1 MVTSEKTAR
10 WRITAGLAMPLMSLI
25 SRITVRGKENVPAT
39 GGFILAPC
47 HFSAIDPVVM
57 GVALWK
63 AGRTPRFMAKESLF
77 RVPVLGSILRG
88 LGQIPVDR
96 SGQQRA
102 LGPMKA
108 ARSLAKTGGGIII
121 YPEGSLTRDPDLWPM
136 RGKTGAVRM
145 ALDAG
150 IPLIPAAHW
159 GTQILMPRYSGRLK
173 FFPPT
178 PVTVLI
184 GKPIDLSAFRD
195 KVLDQK
201 MLTAATEILM
211 SAIADLQGQLRGEKP
226 PTKRWDPVEHNQTT
240 TGKFK

>member
-1 MVTSEKTAR
+1 MVTSEKSAR
-10 WRITAGLAMPLMSLI
+10 WRITAAFALPLIGLIA
-25 SRITVRGKENVPAT
+25 RITLRGAEHIPSK

-47 HFSAIDPVVM
+47 HFSAIDPVIM
-57 GVALWK
+57 GVGLWK
-63 AGRTPRFMAKESLF
+63 AGRAPRFMAKESLF

-96 SGQQRA
+96 SGQKRA

-108 ARSLAKTGGGIII
+108 ARVLADTGSGVIV

-145 ALDAG
+145 ALDAD

-159 GTQILMPRYSGRLK
+159 GTQILMPRYSGRIKL
-173 FFPPT
+173 FPRT
-178 PVTVLI
+178 PITILI
-184 GKPIDLSAFRD
+184 GKPIDLAAFRG
-195 KVLDQK
+195 KPIDQK
-201 MLTAATEILM
+201 LLNTATNILM
-211 SAIADLQGQLRGEKP
+211 NSIADLQGQLRGEKP
-226 PTKRWDPVEHNQTT
+226 PTKRWDPAEHNQTT

>member
-1 MVTSEKTAR
+1 VTSEKTAR
-10 WRITAGLAMPLMSLI
+10 WRITAGLAMPLMALI

-184 GKPIDLSAFRD
+184 GKPIDLSAFRN

>member
-1 MVTSEKTAR
+1 MTKTEKTLR
-10 WRITAGLAMPLMSLI
+10 WRVTASIALPLMWLI
-25 SRITVRGKENVPAT
+25 SRVTVRGIDNVPAT

-57 GVALWK
+57 GVAMWK

-77 RVPVLGSILRG
+77 RVPVLGSVLRG

-96 SGQQRA
+96 AGHQRA

-108 ARSLAKTGGGIII
+108 ARSVAKTGGGIIV

-145 ALDAG
+145 ALDAN

-159 GTQILMPRYSGRLK
+159 GTQILMPRYSGKIR

-178 PVTVLI
+178 PITVLI
-184 GKPIDLSAFRD
+184 GRPIDLSAFSG

-201 MLTAATEILM
+201 LLTAATEILM
-211 SAIADLQGQLRGEKP
+211 KAIADLQGQLRGATP
-226 PTKRWDPVEHNQTT
+226 PTTRWDPVEHNQAT

>member
-1 MVTSEKTAR
+1 MPKSEKTLR
-10 WRITAGLAMPLMSLI
+10 WRLAAGVALPLMALV
-25 SRITVRGKENVPAT
+25 SRITVRGSENIPKS

-57 GVALWK
+57 GIGLWK
-63 AGRTPRFMAKESLF
+63 SGRTPRFMAKESLF
-77 RVPVLGSILRG
+77 RVPILGSMLRG

-96 SGQQRA
+96 AGQQRA

-108 ARSLAKTGGGIII
+108 ARSLAETGGGIII

-145 ALDAG
+145 ALDAK

-159 GTQILMPRYSGRLK
+159 GTATLMPRYSGKIKL
-173 FFPPT
+173 FPPT
-178 PVTVLI
+178 PIAVLI
-184 GKPIDLSAFRD
+184 GKPIDLSAFEG
-195 KVLDQK
+195 KQLDQK
-201 MLTAATEILM
+201 LLTQATEILM
-211 SAIADLQGQLRGEKP
+211 TAIAELQGQLRGEKP

>member
-1 MVTSEKTAR
+1 MVTSEKSAR
-10 WRITAGLAMPLMSLI
+10 WRITAGFALPIVALI
-25 SRITVRGKENVPAT
+25 SRITLRGAENVPAT

-47 HFSAIDPVVM
+47 HFSAIDPVIM
-57 GVALWK
+57 GVGLWK
-63 AGRTPRFMAKESLF
+63 AGRAPRFMAKESLF

-108 ARSLAKTGGGIII
+108 ARVLADTGSGLIV

-145 ALDAG
+145 ALDAN

-159 GTQILMPRYSGRLK
+159 GTQILMPRYSGRIK

-178 PVTVLI
+178 PITILI
-184 GKPIDLSAFRD
+184 GKPIDLAAFRG
-195 KVLDQK
+195 KPIDQK
-201 MLTAATEILM
+201 LLNTATNILM
-211 SAIADLQGQLRGEKP
+211 NAIADLQGQLRGEKP
-226 PTKRWDPVEHNQTT
+226 PTKRWDPAEHNQTT

>member
-1 MVTSEKTAR
+1 MVTSEKSAR
-10 WRITAGLAMPLMSLI
+10 WRITAAFALPLIGLI
-25 SRITVRGKENVPAT
+25 SKITLRGAEHIPSK

-47 HFSAIDPVVM
+47 HFSAIDPVIM
-57 GVALWK
+57 GVGLWK
-63 AGRTPRFMAKESLF
+63 AGRAPRFMAKESLF

-96 SGQQRA
+96 SGQKRA

-108 ARSLAKTGGGIII
+108 ARVLADTGSGVIV

-145 ALDAG
+145 ALDAD

-159 GTQILMPRYSGRLK
+159 GTQILMPRYSGRIKL
-173 FFPPT
+173 FPRT
-178 PVTVLI
+178 PITILI
-184 GKPIDLSAFRD
+184 GKPIDLAAFRG
-195 KVLDQK
+195 KPIDQK
-201 MLTAATEILM
+201 LLNTATNILM
-211 SAIADLQGQLRGEKP
+211 NSIADLQGQLRGEKP
-226 PTKRWDPVEHNQTT
+226 PTKRWDPAEHNQTT

>member
-1 MVTSEKTAR
+1 MVTSEKSAR
-10 WRITAGLAMPLMSLI
+10 WRITASFALPLIGLI
-25 SRITVRGKENVPAT
+25 SRITLRGAEHIPSK

-47 HFSAIDPVVM
+47 HFSAIDPVIM
-57 GVALWK
+57 GVGLWK
-63 AGRTPRFMAKESLF
+63 AGRAPRFMAKESLF

-108 ARSLAKTGGGIII
+108 ARVLADTGSGVIV

-145 ALDAG
+145 ALDAD

-159 GTQILMPRYSGRLK
+159 GTQILMPRYSGRIK
-173 FFPPT
+173 FFPRT
-178 PVTVLI
+178 PITILI
-184 GKPIDLSAFRD
+184 GKPIDLAAFRG
-195 KVLDQK
+195 KPIDQK
-201 MLTAATEILM
+201 LLNTATNILM
-211 SAIADLQGQLRGEKP
+211 NAIAELQGQLRGEKP
-226 PTKRWDPVEHNQTT
+226 PTKRWDPAEHNQTT

>member
-1 MVTSEKTAR
+1 MVTSEKSAR
-10 WRITAGLAMPLMSLI
+10 WRITAGFALPLIGLI
-25 SRITVRGKENVPAT
+25 SKITLRGAEHIPSK

-47 HFSAIDPVVM
+47 HFSAIDPVIM
-57 GVALWK
+57 GVGLWK
-63 AGRTPRFMAKESLF
+63 AGRAPRFMAKESLF

-108 ARSLAKTGGGIII
+108 ARVLADTGSGVIV

-145 ALDAG
+145 ALDAD

-159 GTQILMPRYSGRLK
+159 GTQILMPRYSGRIKL
-173 FFPPT
+173 FPRT
-178 PVTVLI
+178 PITILI
-184 GKPIDLSAFRD
+184 GKPIDLAAFRG
-195 KVLDQK
+195 KPIDQK
-201 MLTAATEILM
+201 LLNTATNILM
-211 SAIADLQGQLRGEKP
+211 NAIADLQGQLRGEKP
-226 PTKRWDPVEHNQTT
+226 PTKRWDPAEHNQTT

>member
-1 MVTSEKTAR
+1 MVTSEKSAR
-10 WRITAGLAMPLMSLI
+10 WRITAGFALPLVALI
-25 SRITVRGKENVPAT
+25 SRITLRGAENVPAT

-47 HFSAIDPVVM
+47 HFSAIDPVIM
-57 GVALWK
+57 GVGLWK
-63 AGRTPRFMAKESLF
+63 AGRAPRFMAKESLF

-108 ARSLAKTGGGIII
+108 ARVLADTGSGLIV

-145 ALDAG
+145 ALDAN

-159 GTQILMPRYSGRLK
+159 GTQILMPRYSGRIK
-173 FFPPT
+173 FFPRT
-178 PVTVLI
+178 PITILI
-184 GKPIDLSAFRD
+184 GKPIDLAAFRG
-195 KVLDQK
+195 KPIDQK
-201 MLTAATEILM
+201 LLNTATNILM
-211 SAIADLQGQLRGEKP
+211 NAIAELQGQLRGEKP
-226 PTKRWDPVEHNQTT
+226 PTKRWDPAEHNQTT

>member
-1 MVTSEKTAR
+1 MSTSDKTIR
-10 WRITAGLAMPLMSLI
+10 WRITAGFALPLMALI
-25 SRITVRGKENVPAT
+25 SRITVRGSENIPAT

-57 GVALWK
+57 GIGLWK

-77 RVPVLGSILRG
+77 RIPVLGSILRG

-96 SGQQRA
+96 AGQQRA

-108 ARSLAKTGGGIII
+108 ARSLAQTGGGIII
-121 YPEGSLTRDPDLWPM
+121 FPEGSLSRDPDLWPM

-159 GTQILMPRYSGRLK
+159 GTAELMPRYSGKIKL
-173 FFPPT
+173 FPPT
-178 PVTVLI
+178 PITVLI
-184 GKPIDLSAFRD
+184 GKPIDLSAFAG
-195 KVLDQK
+195 KTLDQK
-201 MLTAATEILM
+201 KLTHATEILM
-211 SAIADLQGQLRGEKP
+211 TAIAELQGQLRGATP

>member
-25 SRITVRGKENVPAT
+25 SRITVRGKENVPAA

-108 ARSLAKTGGGIII
+108 ARSLAKTGGGIIV

-145 ALDAG
+145 ALDLG

-226 PTKRWDPVEHNQTT
+226 PTKRWDPLEHNQTT

>member
-25 SRITVRGKENVPAT
+25 SRITVRGKENIPAT

-57 GVALWK
+57 GVALWE

-108 ARSLAKTGGGIII
+108 ARSLAKTGGGIIV

-145 ALDAG
+145 ALDLG

-211 SAIADLQGQLRGEKP
+211 SAIADLQGQLRGERP
-226 PTKRWDPVEHNQTT
+226 PTKRWDPLEHNQTT

>member
-1 MVTSEKTAR
+1 MVTNEKTAR
-10 WRITAGLAMPLMSLI
+10 WRITAAFALPLIGLI
-25 SRITVRGKENVPAT
+25 SRITLRGAENIPAK

-47 HFSAIDPVVM
+47 HFSAIDPVIM
-57 GVALWK
+57 GVGLWK
-63 AGRTPRFMAKESLF
+63 AGRAPRFMAKESLF

-96 SGQQRA
+96 AGQKRA

-108 ARSLAKTGGGIII
+108 ARILANTGSGLIV

-145 ALDAG
+145 ALDAD

-178 PVTVLI
+178 AITILI
-184 GKPIDLSAFRD
+184 GKPIDLTAFRG
-195 KVLDQK
+195 KPIDQK
-201 MLTAATEILM
+201 LLTAATDILM
-211 SAIADLQGQLRGEKP
+211 AAIAGLQGQLRGEKP
-226 PTKRWDPVEHNQTT
+226 PTTRWDPADHNQTT

>member
-1 MVTSEKTAR
+1 MTSEKTAR
-10 WRITAGLAMPLMSLI
+10 WRITAGLAMPLMALI

-184 GKPIDLSAFRD
+184 GKPIDLSAFRN

>member
-10 WRITAGLAMPLMSLI
+10 WRITAGLAMPLMFLI
-25 SRITVRGKENVPAT
+25 SRITVRGKENIPAT

-57 GVALWK
+57 GVALWE

-108 ARSLAKTGGGIII
+108 ARSLAKTGGGIIV

-145 ALDAG
+145 ALDLG

-211 SAIADLQGQLRGEKP
+211 SAIADLQGQLRGERP
-226 PTKRWDPVEHNQTT
+226 PTKRWDPLEHNQTT

>member
-1 MVTSEKTAR
+1 MSKSEKSLR
-10 WRITAGLAMPLMSLI
+10 WRVVAGVALPLMGLI
-25 SRITVRGKENVPAT
+25 SRITVRGAENVPKT

-57 GVALWK
+57 GIGLWK

-77 RVPVLGSILRG
+77 RVPILGNMLRG

-145 ALDAG
+145 ALDAK

-159 GTQILMPRYSGRLK
+159 GTATLMPRYSGKIR
-173 FFPPT
+173 FFPRT
-178 PVTVLI
+178 PITVLI
-184 GKPIDLSAFRD
+184 GKPIDLSAFEG
-195 KVLDQK
+195 KQLDQK
-201 MLTAATEILM
+201 LLTAATEKLM
-211 SAIADLQGQLRGEKP
+211 SAIAELQGQLRGETP

>member
-1 MVTSEKTAR
+1 
-10 WRITAGLAMPLMSLI
+10 
-25 SRITVRGKENVPAT
+25 
-39 GGFILAPC
+39 
-47 HFSAIDPVVM
+47 M

-77 RVPVLGSILRG
+77 RVPVLGSVLRG

-96 SGQQRA
+96 AGQQRA

-108 ARSLAKTGGGIII
+108 ARSLAKSGGGIVV
-121 YPEGSLTRDPDLWPM
+121 YPEGSLTRDPNLWPM

-145 ALDAG
+145 ALDAD

-159 GTQILMPRYSGRLK
+159 GAQILMPRYSGRIR

-178 PVTVLI
+178 PITVLI
-184 GKPIDLSAFRD
+184 GNPIDLSAFKG

-201 MLTAATEILM
+201 LLTAATDILM
-211 SAIADLQGQLRGEKP
+211 SAIADLQGQLRGSTP
-226 PTKRWDPVEHNQTT
+226 PAKRWDPVEHNQAT
-240 TGKFK
+240 TGKFS

>member
-1 MVTSEKTAR
+1 MTKSEKSAR
-10 WRITAGLAMPLMSLI
+10 WRVTASIALPLMGLI
-25 SRITVRGKENVPAT
+25 SRITVRGIDNVPAR

-77 RVPVLGSILRG
+77 RVPILGSLLRG
-88 LGQIPVDR
+88 LGQIPVER
-96 SGQQRA
+96 TGQQRA
-102 LGPMKA
+102 MGPMKA
-108 ARSLAKTGGGIII
+108 ARSLAKSGGGIIV

-145 ALDAG
+145 ALDAD

-159 GTQILMPRYSGRLK
+159 GTQILMPRYSGKIR

-178 PVTVLI
+178 PITVLI
-184 GKPIDLSAFRD
+184 GKPIDLSAFRG
-195 KVLDQK
+195 KALDQK
-201 MLTAATEILM
+201 LLTAATEILM
-211 SAIADLQGQLRGEKP
+211 SAIADLQGQLRGATP
-226 PTKRWDPVEHNQTT
+226 PTTRWDPVEHNQTT